1 MTELP
6 PIYRD
11 QRKTD
16 ADHLHLL
23 TVFHFIG
30 AGLSILGILFL
41 LGHYTILHAF
51 MANSASWAGQK
62 QRPPPQEFFAVFK
75 WFYLIG
81 GLWFVLSGVA
91 NLISAYCLRAR
102 KGRTFSLAV
111 ACLNLLHMPLGTL
124 LGVFTLIVLL
134 RDTVREAYEYRAP
147 AGAGLP
153 PRDAAAP
160 LVSTPTPNSMNDIPP
175 PIPQPPPVPPTPV
188 ENRGDA
194 TGGIIPY
201 KNPHA
206 LTAYY
211 LGIFSIFP
219 VLGFFLGVAAIA
231 LGVSGL
237 KQRKRNPVIR
247 GSVHAWIGIVCGSLS
262 VIVHLL
268 IAIGLIIAALGSHH

>member
-6 PIYRD
+6 PIHRD
-11 QRKTD
+11 QRKID
-16 ADHLHLL
+16 ADHLRLL

-30 AGLSILGILFL
+30 AGLSIPGILFF
-41 LGHYTILHAF
+41 LGHYTLLRVF
-51 MANSASWAGQK
+51 VLNSAKWAGHK
-62 QRPPPQEFFAVFK
+62 QPLPPVEVLAAVK
-75 WFYLIG
+75 WLYL
-81 GLWFVLSGVA
+81 GLGAWFLLSGVA

-102 KGRTFSLAV
+102 KGRTFSLTV

-134 RDTVREAYEYRAP
+134 RDSVREAYEVP
-147 AGAGLP
+147 ATAGTGQP
-153 PRDAAAP
+153 PP
-160 LVSTPTPNSMNDIPP
+160 GLSPQFISTSTPNSMSALPPSLPP
-175 PIPQPPPVPPTPV
+175 PPLAPSGPV
-188 ENRGDA
+188 ENQGDA

-211 LGIFSIFP
+211 LGLFSIFP
-219 VLGFFLGVAAIA
+219 VLGFFMGVAAVL

-237 KQRKRNPVIR
+237 KKRAQNPVIR

-262 VIVHLL
+262 IVVHVLVVVLL
-268 IAIGLIIAALGSHH
+268 VVVSLSHH

>member
-1 MTELP
+1 MTALP
-6 PIYRD
+6 PLYRD

-23 TVFHFIG
+23 VVFHFI
-30 AGLSILGILFL
+30 AAALSVPALLFL
-41 LGHYTILHAF
+41 FGHYTFLHYFISHA
-51 MANSASWAGQK
+51 AKWSGPK
-62 QRPPPQEFFAVFK
+62 QPPPPVEAFVIFK
-75 WFYLIG
+75 WFYLVF
-81 GLWFVLSGVA
+81 GLWFLLSGVA

-134 RDTVREAYEYRAP
+134 RDSVREAYEYQAA
-147 AGAGLP
+147 AGAGFP
-153 PRDAAAP
+153 PRGPDPAPASAAASNSVSATPP
-160 LVSTPTPNSMNDIPP
+160 LV
-175 PIPQPPPVPPTPV
+175 PPPVPVAAV

-211 LGIFSIFP
+211 LGVFSIFP
-219 VLGFFLGVAAIA
+219 VLGFFFGVAAIV

-262 VIVHLL
+262 VLVHVLL
-268 IAIGLIIAALGSHH
+268 VALLVVYSLTRHH

>member
-1 MTELP
+1 MTELA

-30 AGLSILGILFL
+30 AGLSLLGILFF
-41 LGHYTILHAF
+41 LGHYALLHAF
-51 MANSASWAGQK
+51 ILNSAKWAGHK
-62 QRPPPQEFFAVFK
+62 QPPPPVEVFAIFK
-75 WFYLIG
+75 WFYLILG
-81 GLWFVLSGVA
+81 AWFLLSGVA

-134 RDTVREAYEYRAP
+134 RDSVREAYEVPAT
-147 AGAGLP
+147 AGAGQP
-153 PRDAAAP
+153 PRDFAP
-160 LVSTPTPNSMNDIPP
+160 PLAFSPVSET
-175 PIPQPPPVPPTPV
+175 PPPVPPPAPPPDPARAV
-188 ENRGDA
+188 DNRGDA

-211 LGIFSIFP
+211 LGVFSIFP
-219 VLGFFLGVAAIA
+219 VLGFFFGVAAIA

-262 VIVHLL
+262 VVVHVLL
-268 IAIGLIIAALGSHH
+268 VALLVVVSLTRHR

>member
-1 MTELP
+1 MSDLP

-41 LGHYTILHAF
+41 LGHYTLLHVF
-51 MANSASWAGQK
+51 VLNSAKWAGHK
-62 QRPPPQEFFAVFK
+62 QPPPPAEFFAIFK
-75 WFYLIG
+75 WFYLILG
-81 GLWFVLSGVA
+81 AWFLLSGVA
-91 NLISAYCLRAR
+91 NLISAYCIRAR

-134 RDTVREAYEYRAP
+134 RDTVREAYEYQAA

-153 PRDAAAP
+153 PRGPDTAP
-160 LVSTPTPNSMNDIPP
+160 ASAPAGTSISGT
-175 PIPQPPPVPPTPV
+175 PPPVSPPPAPTIPV
-188 ENRGDA
+188 AAAENRGDA

-211 LGIFSIFP
+211 LGVFSIFP
-219 VLGFFLGVAAIA
+219 VLGFFFGVAAIA

-247 GSVHAWIGIVCGSLS
+247 GRCTRGSASSADRCRSPRMCWLWPFWWLS
-262 VIVHLL
+262 R
-268 IAIGLIIAALGSHH
+268 